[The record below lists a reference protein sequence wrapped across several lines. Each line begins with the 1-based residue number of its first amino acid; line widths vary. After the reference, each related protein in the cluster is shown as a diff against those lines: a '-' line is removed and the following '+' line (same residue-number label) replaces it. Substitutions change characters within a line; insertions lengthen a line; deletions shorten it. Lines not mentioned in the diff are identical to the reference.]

1 MDQLLIIGYIF
12 GSFMLLVIL
21 FVLIIY
27 LLDLFDRLINK

>member
-12 GSFMLLVIL
+12 GSFIMLVIL